1 MTHTIEIAAQ
11 AEKEIA
17 RLPKGDQRRVVRAI
31 RNLSHDP
38 RPRGSVKITDSSLY
52 RMRVGVYRVIY
63 AIEDDK
69 LIVCIVRVRHRKDAY
84 RKL

>member
-1 MTHTIEIAAQ
+1 MTYTIEIAAQ
-11 AEKEIA
+11 AEKEITC
-17 RLPKGDQRRVVRAI
+17 LPKGDQRRVVRAI
-31 RNLSHDP
+31 RNLAQEP
-38 RPRGSVKITDSSLY
+38 RPRGSVKITDSSLC
-52 RMRVGVYRVIY
+52 RMRVGVYRVVY